1 MEWIKAHKV
10 WSGVIALVVFI
21 IIVGAATGEKK
32 EDKNTQTNQQPTTQS
47 QPAEQKPKPAFDI
60 PGLMGKNI
68 DQTREILG
76 APADG
81 SLTEPTAA
89 QPSVDVWD
97 NTFKKDGKELL
108 VTYKPSTREV
118 IDFFVSTDDP
128 SGATKDTKKLL
139 EISGLSEN
147 SPSYTIEFVK
157 VINDPNSYTGIKAT
171 PK

>member
-1 MEWIKAHKV
+1 
-10 WSGVIALVVFI
+10 
-21 IIVGAATGEKK
+21 
-32 EDKNTQTNQQPTTQS
+32 
-47 QPAEQKPKPAFDI
+47 
-60 PGLMGKNI
+60 
-68 DQTREILG
+68 
-76 APADG
+76 
-81 SLTEPTAA
+81 

-147 SPSYTIEFVK
+147 SPSYIIEFVK